1 MKLYATSLQA
11 PTAWRQC
18 CQCLRSQRVR
28 PTPLRYSS
36 RLLSTAE
43 AAKPASKNNPLRAS
57 NRAKE
62 YEQARYK
69 RSVMVSAAGIG
80 ACAVAMY
87 GVIKLDVFGLEEVTQ
102 SNEKK
107 KNIHEQSSSSGSM
120 KLDGPNGFPSNPSV
134 IPIHGRDG
142 VQEVPTGNSAVP
154 TFPTTITLPKSLDT
168 ASLQP
173 GHEISVA
180 SEAEEEYELLGLGIR
195 TVSFLSIQVYVVGLY
210 VAKSDI
216 SALQHK
222 LVRAAVQ
229 GPGASSSEGAVA
241 ATSLIPAERQA
252 LRELLLDPTKGEEVW
267 DSILKEGGVRTAFRI
282 VPTRNTDFMHLRDG
296 WVRGIT
302 ARAQKAAA
310 KAKEAGSDKPSEF
323 SDESFGNSM
332 ADFKALFGGG
342 QRKNVPKGQIL
353 FLLRDERGALDALFQ
368 PDPAQPIRWLG
379 RVADERVSRLVWENY
394 LAGKNVSSESA
405 RQSVVDGVT
414 AIVERPVGTMVQ
426 KVV

>member
-11 PTAWRQC
+11 PAAWRQC
-18 CQCLRSQRVR
+18 CQCLRGQRAR
-28 PTPLRYSS
+28 PTPLRYPS
-36 RLLSTAE
+36 RFLSTAE
-43 AAKPASKNNPLRAS
+43 AARPAAKSNPLRAT

-62 YEQARYK
+62 QEQAKYK
-69 RSVMVSAAGIG
+69 RSIMISAAGIG

-87 GVIKLDVFGLEEVTQ
+87 GVIKLDLFGLEQVTQ
-102 SNEKK
+102 PDEK
-107 KNIHEQSSSSGSM
+107 KNIHEKSSSGSI
-120 KLDGPNGFPSNPSV
+120 KLDGPSGFPSHPSV
-134 IPIHGRDG
+134 IPIHGQDG
-142 VQEVPTGNSAVP
+142 LEQVPTGNSAVP
-154 TFPTTITLPKSLDT
+154 NFPTTITLPKSLDPST
-168 ASLQP
+168 LQP
-173 GHEISVA
+173 GNDIPLT
-180 SEAEEEYELLGLGIR
+180 SESEEEYELLGLGIR

-229 GPGASSSEGAVA
+229 SSGAPSSEGSVA
-241 ATSLIPAERQA
+241 ATSLIPGERQA
-252 LRELLLDPTKGEEVW
+252 LRELLLDPSKGEETW

-310 KAKEAGSDKPSEF
+310 KAKESGSDKPSEF

-353 FLLRDERGALDALFQ
+353 ILLRDERGALDALFQ

-379 RVADERVSRLVWENY
+379 RVADERISRLVWENY
-394 LAGKNVSSESA
+394 LAGKTVSSESA
-405 RQSVVDGVT
+405 RQSVVDGVV
-414 AIVERPVGTMVQ
+414 AIVERPVGTVVQ
-426 KVV
+426 RVV